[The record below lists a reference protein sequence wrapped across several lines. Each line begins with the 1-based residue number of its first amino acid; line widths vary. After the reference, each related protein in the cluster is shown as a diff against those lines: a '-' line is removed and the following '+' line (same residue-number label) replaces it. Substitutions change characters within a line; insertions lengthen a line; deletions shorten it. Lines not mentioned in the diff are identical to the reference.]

1 MYLDTSGRWW
11 QVKLD
16 ESQGGVSKK
25 KAALKMMIRLEHGG
39 DGYWDIAWEWSIGYD
54 EDGDLRGGCI
64 DDISNAEMDTY
75 L

>member
-1 MYLDTSGRWW
+1 
-11 QVKLD
+11 
-16 ESQGGVSKK
+16 
-25 KAALKMMIRLEHGG
+25 MMIRLEHGG